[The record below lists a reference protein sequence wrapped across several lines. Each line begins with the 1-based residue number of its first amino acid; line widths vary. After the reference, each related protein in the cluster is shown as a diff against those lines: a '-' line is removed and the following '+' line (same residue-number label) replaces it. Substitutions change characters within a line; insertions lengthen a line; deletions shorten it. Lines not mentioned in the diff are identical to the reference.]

1 MDNKVVRRRQR
12 LFRYAVDI
20 FIELLEQV
28 TKRKVNYKCNNADTA
43 CWGNFMDTFSDFIG
57 EDFIRKFAE
66 YGIQSWFNSGA
77 RKDYSREVRFNWV
90 FGKQAI
96 SRWNKLGA
104 ATNAKIVSKNLKQ
117 KYKINVVKKK
127 TDLSKIVVAVRPIEE
142 KFKAEFH
149 NTKRGF
155 MWCVANTT
163 LYFHKSAKCAT
174 CDFKGECK
182 ELLKNEY
189 PKIFIKRGYG
199 KE

>member
-117 KYKINVVKKK
+117 KHKINVVKKK
-127 TDLSKIVVAVRPIEE
+127 TDLAKIVVAVRPIEE
-142 KFKAEFH
+142 NYKAAFH

-174 CDFKGECK
+174 CDFKVECK